1 MNTISQMFVC
11 VQAFLLLSA
20 GLTAA
25 SEPAARK
32 PNIILIMA
40 DDASDTV
47 FGSYGS
53 SHFSTPK
60 LDALAREGLRFN
72 HCYSVNLC
80 VPTRVEI
87 LTGKY
92 SHRNFLGKGT
102 LARGERTIAHV
113 LKAQGY
119 RTCLAAKWQVSVRR
133 GQKPAEAGFDQ
144 WCYNAGP
151 ADFYWDPKIDHDGKI
166 RSLPGEYGPDVYL
179 DYVCQF
185 VEDNRD
191 RPFFVFYAMHLPH
204 GPNHWPPAP
213 DGSRPDL
220 PNPDDP
226 LAQYEKMVAYGDGLV
241 GRLLQQLDELQLR
254 EETIVLLV
262 EHVQARGQHP
272 EALPVH
278 VPNRSLDKPRSLLAY
293 SVVDFSASPNDMLT
307 VELDQIPA
315 QPFVVHLRIG
325 LVSLS
330 SRPGLAPE
338 RRHHFLEV
346 LVQLLV
352 RLDNQCNRWLHVG
365 ERPGILR
372 KHFAIPL
379 TPLRGRTPLDSILLG
394 HRSLIGLGIAA
405 LPGWGLD
412 NHDAIADLRRKSLH
426 MLGYSANHV
435 EQQWFEIR
443 IQVERVSRPF
453 AALDRSHA
461 PVVDPGG

>member
-60 LDALAREGLRFN
+60 LDAIALEGLRFN
-72 HCYSVNLC
+72 HGYSVNLC

-102 LARGERTIAHV
+102 LAKGERTIAHV

-119 RTCLAAKWQVSVRR
+119 RTCVATKWQVSVRR

-151 ADFYWDPKIDHDGKI
+151 ADFYWDPKIDQDGTI

-179 DYVCQF
+179 NYVRQF

-204 GPNHWPPAP
+204 GPNHWPPAA

-226 LAQYEKMVAYGDGLV
+226 LARNTRKWSPTAMGSLADYSSSSMKCNCAKKRSYCSPATMERRSTSPIRIWAVPL
-241 GRLLQQLDELQLR
+241 
-254 EETIVLLV
+254 
-262 EHVQARGQHP
+262 P
-272 EALPVH
+272 EAK
-278 VPNRSLDKPRSLLAY
+278 DWY
-293 SVVDFSASPNDMLT
+293 
-307 VELDQIPA
+307 
-315 QPFVVHLRIG
+315 
-325 LVSLS
+325 
-330 SRPGLAPE
+330 
-338 RRHHFLEV
+338 
-346 LVQLLV
+346 
-352 RLDNQCNRWLHVG
+352 
-365 ERPGILR
+365 
-372 KHFAIPL
+372 
-379 TPLRGRTPLDSILLG
+379 RTAEPKC
-394 HRSLIGLGIAA
+394 R
-405 LPGWGLD
+405 
-412 NHDAIADLRRKSLH
+412 
-426 MLGYSANHV
+426 
-435 EQQWFEIR
+435 
-443 IQVERVSRPF
+443 
-453 AALDRSHA
+453 
-461 PVVDPGG
+461 

>member
-1 MNTISQMFVC
+1 MNTISQTFVC
-11 VQAFLLLSA
+11 VHAVLLLSA
-20 GLTAA
+20 DLTAA

-102 LARGERTIAHV
+102 LAKGERTIAHV

-133 GQKPAEAGFDQ
+133 GQKPAEAGFDH

-151 ADFYWDPKIDHDGKI
+151 ADFYWDPKIDQDGNI

-179 DYVCQF
+179 DYVRQF

-204 GPNHWPPAP
+204 GPNHWPPAA

-220 PNPDDP
+220 PNPDEP
-226 LAQYEKMVAYGDGLV
+226 LAQYEKMVAYCDGLV
-241 GRLLQQLDELQLR
+241 GRLLQTLDELRLR
-254 EETIVLLV
+254 EETIVLFTSDNGTPQYITHPHLGGSITGGKGQVSDNGTKVPLIVSWKGQTPKGTVTEDLV
-262 EHVQARGQHP
+262 DFTDLFATFAEAADARIAA
-272 EALPVH
+272 EAVDGVSFLPQIQGR
-278 VPNRSLDKPRSLLAY
+278 PGKPRPWAFVFGSSNQGQPRDGFWARDQRWKLYGDRTLIDIAHDPNETNAIMPADDTRETE
-293 SVVDFSASPNDMLT
+293 SVRKRLEPVFRQLKVPTQKVKLRHRSHKKSAVQTESN
-307 VELDQIPA
+307 
-315 QPFVVHLRIG
+315 G
-325 LVSLS
+325 LI
-330 SRPGLAPE
+330 RTEAARELAP
-338 RRHHFLEV
+338 
-346 LVQLLV
+346 
-352 RLDNQCNRWLHVG
+352 
-365 ERPGILR
+365 P
-372 KHFAIPL
+372 
-379 TPLRGRTPLDSILLG
+379 
-394 HRSLIGLGIAA
+394 
-405 LPGWGLD
+405 
-412 NHDAIADLRRKSLH
+412 
-426 MLGYSANHV
+426 SAV
-435 EQQWFEIR
+435 
-443 IQVERVSRPF
+443 
-453 AALDRSHA
+453 
-461 PVVDPGG
+461 